1 MSSATTRREQ
11 VQAALKTFAD
21 TSVHKAATNLINA
34 LGYASE
40 KTADLGSSA
49 ATLLVNIER
58 FKPELGK
65 ISRDKVKAAQWK
77 QCAFLFQLTNDE
89 IPSLA
94 IGQQVFSTDT
104 KLAHSLIES
113 FVFLAIELQGE
124 SWTRNGIA
132 IAEQGVLFVEGR
144 KSATNKE

>member
-34 LGYASE
+34 LGYTRE
-40 KTADLGSSA
+40 KTTDLGSNVES
-49 ATLLVNIER
+49 LLGNIEQ
-58 FKPELGK
+58 FKPELGN
-65 ISRDKVKAAQWK
+65 INRDKVKADRWK
-77 QCAFLFQLTNDE
+77 SCAFLFQLTNDE

-94 IGQQVFSTDT
+94 IGQQAFSTDT
-104 KLAHSLIES
+104 KLARSLIES
-113 FVFLAIELQGE
+113 FVFLDIELQGE
-124 SWTRNGIA
+124 SWTRIGFA
-132 IAEQGVLFVEGR
+132 IAEQGALLVEGR